1 MNPSEPSVALRDLR
15 PKDGLSRYVVPGKP
29 QVQNYGSKDRPMPSL
44 LAKADASLERV
55 SRRELGRAWIALSL
69 SLALH
74 VFDEAMTDFLS
85 VYNPTVLAIR
95 EQFPLPLPVF
105 TFQIWLSGL
114 IGAVLL
120 LLLLSPFAFRGENWV
135 RILSYPL
142 GILMLGNG
150 FLHIGG
156 SFYVGLAMPGVYSS
170 PLLLASSIYLLRC
183 IYRRSDGCTRQ

>member
-1 MNPSEPSVALRDLR
+1 
-15 PKDGLSRYVVPGKP
+15 
-29 QVQNYGSKDRPMPSL
+29 
-44 LAKADASLERV
+44 
-55 SRRELGRAWIALSL
+55 
-69 SLALH
+69 
-74 VFDEAMTDFLS
+74 MTDFLS

-95 EQFPLPLPVF
+95 EQFPSLPLPVF

-120 LLLLSPFAFRGENWV
+120 LLLLSPFAFRGENWL

-142 GILMLGNG
+142 GILMLGNSL
-150 FLHIGG
+150 LHIGG

-183 IYRRSDGCTRQ
+183 VYRRNDGCIR

>member
-1 MNPSEPSVALRDLR
+1 
-15 PKDGLSRYVVPGKP
+15 
-29 QVQNYGSKDRPMPSL
+29 MPSL

-55 SRRELGRAWIALSL
+55 SRRELGSAWMALSL

-95 EQFPLPLPVF
+95 EQFPFLPLPVF

-120 LLLLSPFAFRGENWV
+120 LLLLSPYAFRGENWV

-142 GILMLGNG
+142 GILMLCNG
-150 FLHIGG
+150 LLHIGG
-156 SFYVGLAMPGVYSS
+156 SLYLRQPMPGVYSS
-170 PLLLASSIYLLRC
+170 PLLLGSSIYLLRC
-183 IYRRSDGCTRQ
+183 VCRRNKHSTITGRVSHSAFSDPYPWKCPQPKHLNAPTFWRLWPARCT